1 MKKASMTFFMI
12 LALATVILTK
22 SGKIEKRKPLK
33 YGTKK
38 DVEKMMENQKYVSDI
53 AMGDSDDLEDE
64 SNTTSSSNTEYT
76 AEEASTDIE
85 EEYEEDTSSDNEYTS
100 EEASTDIAEEE
111 TEQSSGNDYILA
123 GSDSRYITKDEV
135 ENLSESD
142 RRLAKNEIYARHG
155 RMFDSEDLREY
166 FKSKS
171 WYKGTVNPDDFD
183 EKVLNE
189 YEKANIDLISSM
201 E

>member
-22 SGKIEKRKPLK
+22 SGKIEKRKVAK
-33 YGTKK
+33 YSTKK
-38 DVEKMMENQKYVSDI
+38 DVEKVLEKKREFTDMMI
-53 AMGDSDDLEDE
+53 DDYNHLDDE
-64 SNTTSSSNTEYT
+64 SNTTSSSSTEYT
-76 AEEASTDIE
+76 EEASADME
-85 EEYEEDTSSDNEYTS
+85 EEDEEDTSSDSEYAS

-155 RMFDSEDLREY
+155 RIFDNEDLREY
-166 FKSKS
+166 FESKS

-183 EKVLNE
+183 EKILNE
-189 YEKANIDLISSM
+189 YEKANIDLISSI

>member
-38 DVEKMMENQKYVSDI
+38 DVEKMMENQRYVSDM
-53 AMGDSDDLEDE
+53 AMGDSDDLDDE
-64 SNTTSSSNTEYT
+64 SNTTSSSSTEYT
-76 AEEASTDIE
+76 EEASTDME
-85 EEYEEDTSSDNEYTS
+85 EEDEEDTSSDSEYAS

-111 TEQSSGNDYILA
+111 TEQSSDNDYILA

-155 RMFDSEDLREY
+155 RIFDSEDLREY
-166 FKSKS
+166 FESKS
-171 WYKGTVNPDDFD
+171 WYKGTVNPNDFD
-183 EKVLNE
+183 EKILNE